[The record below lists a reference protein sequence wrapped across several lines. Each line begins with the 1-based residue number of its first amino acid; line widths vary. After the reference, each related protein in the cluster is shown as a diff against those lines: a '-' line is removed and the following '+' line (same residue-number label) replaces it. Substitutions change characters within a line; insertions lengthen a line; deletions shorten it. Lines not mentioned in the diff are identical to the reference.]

1 MEDLSEN
8 ALYYEENAGTIEG
21 LTELYIDVN
30 KNADI
35 AERKAEGWRK
45 VKRGINIG
53 LIGIGAVA
61 SALGGPITS
70 TAFNCVMGATLRQ
83 NHSIRTRTAGRKSI
97 LYGREYNIERSRNHD
112 DIRYDVWSRKRS
124 KELLNS

>member
-45 VKRGINIG
+45 VKR
-53 LIGIGAVA
+53 
-61 SALGGPITS
+61 
-70 TAFNCVMGATLRQ
+70 
-83 NHSIRTRTAGRKSI
+83 
-97 LYGREYNIERSRNHD
+97 D
-112 DIRYDVWSRKRS
+112 
-124 KELLNS
+124 